1 MLAVASHLALLPAGD
16 ERIRR
21 QDDRRHEI
29 EIWGAGEPTRNFM
42 YVDAFNYTR

>member
-21 QDDRRHEI
+21 EDDRRHEI
-29 EIWGAGEPTRNFM
+29 QIRGDGEQMRNFM